1 MSVIEKDALD
11 QVKADTERIIED
23 VAGLKTVV
31 ENINKIKPLPE
42 NMFYVSHKASTEEN
56 NKEITIISVE
66 GKGILLSFGINAA
79 SCWGTISVIID
90 GIEFKGEIH
99 NQNSSSYFS
108 HSLSTVEYSYGI
120 FYSDSNAGNIVLI
133 YPFFHDSNKTG
144 NVQVYAGKLI
154 TEDFLNENK
163 NDIFYESNT
172 NGEYGTTS
180 HLTLEK
186 ALTFSSSLV
195 VKMRPSA
202 VFSNSDNLSCTVIY
216 GLEE

>member
-1 MSVIEKDALD
+1 MSDVIVIDELK
-11 QVKADTERIIED
+11 KDTEKIIGD
-23 VAGLKTVV
+23 VAGLKTDV

-42 NMFYVSHKASTEEN
+42 NMFYVSHNASTEEN

-66 GKGILLSFGINAA
+66 GKGILLYFDLIASGCYGI
-79 SCWGTISVIID
+79 ISVIID
-90 GIEFKGEIH
+90 GVEFKGEIH
-99 NQNSSSYFS
+99 NQNSGSSYS
-108 HSLSTVEYSYGI
+108 HSLSTIEYSYGV
-120 FYSDSNAGNIVLI
+120 FYSDSNAGNMMLI
-133 YPFFHDSNKTG
+133 YPFFHDSNKSG
-144 NVQVYAGKLI
+144 NVEVYAGKLI

-163 NDIFYESNT
+163 NDIFFESNT

-195 VKMRPSA
+195 VKMRPGA
-202 VFSNSDNLSCTVIY
+202 VFSTSDHLTSNVIY